1 MDRPFAH
8 YGAIP
13 LDTDFLK
20 AGRYAMIG
28 LGKLAEAVL
37 GPGTWVHGLDCT
49 PTLTPGLSV
58 LVGQGEIYAVG
69 NVDDTDMGRLV
80 ADTTN
85 QIVKQ
90 GLVMGNTSLTAFSAP
105 GSSGQA
111 RNYLVQARYVD
122 ADTNAVVLPYYNAA
136 DPGSPLSGPN
146 NSGSASAT
154 ARQGVCVVSLKAGT
168 AATAGSQATPTPDAG
183 NVPLWVVTLVYG
195 QTAIAAGDISRH
207 PDAPYISGLKDSGG
221 FAIAGKVGKLDTDI
235 QNVSNGVPL
244 LVTFGNTQYGA
255 RYWSGADKAFVAPV
269 DGVYAISANVIWQN
283 PNTSST
289 CWLEVYVN
297 GTVDSRGVEVQGK
310 GVNLSTPIATDLLL
324 SAGDKVSIKANIT
337 GDSEPIG
344 INHDADRY
352 SYFTFRF
359 AAYPPA

>member
-1 MDRPFAH
+1 MDRQFAH

-20 AGRYAMIG
+20 AQRNAMIG

-49 PTLTPGLSV
+49 PTPTPGLSV
-58 LVGQGEIYAVG
+58 LVGQGEIYALG
-69 NVDDTDMGRLV
+69 NVDDTDMGRLA

-90 GLVMGNTSLTAFSAP
+90 GLAMGDTTLTAFSAP

-136 DPGSPLSGPN
+136 DPSSPWSGPN
-146 NSGSASAT
+146 NSGNASAT

-168 AATAGSQATPTPDAG
+168 AATAGSQATPAPDAG

-283 PNTSST
+283 PASGVP

-297 GTVDSRGVEVQGK
+297 GVTVERGSEVPGS
-310 GVNLSTPIATDLLL
+310 NANISTPIVSDLSLL
-324 SAGDKVSIKANIT
+324 AGDKVSIKANIY
-337 GDSEPIG
+337 GDSAPIG
-344 INHDADRY
+344 LSSHADRY